1 MTEAEFKKHL
11 DAAEKSPKEIA
22 AAVSGLPERVLRY
35 KPSPEKWCVLEVLG
49 HLADVEIIYGYRLRQ
64 MLADTKPVI
73 APLDQDAW
81 ARNLNYLD
89 SPPSELVAFYGLGRH
104 HNLRLLRSLKA
115 SDLSKGALHPELQRE
130 MTVADL
136 VERMGGHGAGHLQQ
150 IEKLKTAASNKQFQP
165 AVLGWRCLWAAVN
178 AMSASNLASAA
189 PESTAFAA
197 SSIASRR

>member
-11 DAAEKSPKEIA
+11 DTAEKSPKEIA

-35 KPSPEKWCVLEVLG
+35 KPAPEQWCVLEVLG
-49 HLADVEIIYGYRLRQ
+49 HLADIEIVYGYRLRQ
-64 MLADTKPVI
+64 MLADAKPVI

-81 ARNLNYLD
+81 ARNLNYLN
-89 SPPSELVAFYGLGRH
+89 SPASELVAFYGLGRH

-115 SDLSKGALHPELQRE
+115 SDFSKSAFHPEIQKD

-150 IEKLKTAASNKQFQP
+150 IERLKAAASKK
-165 AVLGWRCLWAAVN
+165 
-178 AMSASNLASAA
+178 
-189 PESTAFAA
+189 
-197 SSIASRR
+197 